1 MLILGGAGPPPD
13 VLPDAMGTIGDYTPL
28 RPLIIALQDPWFGN
42 GWNLGRL
49 GLLVGIG
56 AACWGVA
63 AYRLSRD

>member
-1 MLILGGAGPPPD
+1 MRPGRDGCPVWATCRG
-13 VLPDAMGTIGDYTPL
+13 L

-56 AACWGVA
+56 AVAWAVA
-63 AYRLSRD
+63 AFRLSRD